1 VREWIAAHNRCV
13 KASGRG
19 LRIVPTLLP
28 TKSPWLNAIEPQWI
42 HGKRKVEMVGA
53 TIRTVFAQSPT
64 QGALASNGVGS
75 QMASGIG
82 SGGSRS

>member
-1 VREWIAAHNRCV
+1 MRNALSLVPMAA
-13 KASGRG
+13 
-19 LRIVPTLLP
+19 
-28 TKSPWLNAIEPQWI
+28 QQM
-42 HGKRKVEMVGA
+42 VEA
-53 TIRTVFAQSPT
+53 TIRTIFAQSPT